1 MPQNNTE
8 KIIEEEIEDI
18 KLMNG
23 EWDCITPEEG
33 DSISCCDCGL
43 NHLVNTKIED
53 RKVFLSFERDEEM
66 TKRNRRE
73 IKYKIQPISQ
83 TLAEVI
89 GWTERLDADGCDFVS
104 TEKIREYILSLKQ
117 KYE

>member
-8 KIIEEEIEDI
+8 KIID
-18 KLMNG
+18 KQ
-23 EWDCITPEEG
+23 
-33 DSISCCDCGL
+33 
-43 NHLVNTKIED
+43 
-53 RKVFLSFERDEEM
+53 RKEQYELG
-66 TKRNRRE
+66 
-73 IKYKIQPISQ
+73 YKHGQEK